1 MVIYLPQIQ
10 LCQIQCLLL
19 PSHINSH
26 PIIKLNSA
34 HNGLIHE
41 AHLPAWYVHSS
52 PTPFPSTPDG
62 VGGQKYPPK
71 QTYRSSSLRPTS
83 PLTSPTATPQHPI
96 ELGAYDVSLSGQEG
110 HHQTF
115 AIMTLRPPHPH
126 PHPHPH
132 PNQTEV

>member
-83 PLTSPTATPQHPI
+83 PLTSPTATPP
-96 ELGAYDVSLSGQEG
+96 LPSTPDRVGSLRRQPKRTRRSSSDICDNDPS
-110 HHQTF
+110 TSSSSSSSSSSS
-115 AIMTLRPPHPH
+115 
-126 PHPHPH
+126 
-132 PNQTEV
+132 